1 MASELA
7 LDLLERRAWMRGRPR
22 QGQPP
27 QEKIPT
33 SCVERGGEVMAMQ
46 DSPRRPIPIRQR
58 RLDLLFVAFFLLN
71 FGFITYVV
79 DLEQVVIAGPARFSY
94 PLWPPAPLSIW
105 STGTGRPLTTP
116 PGRPSSQQGDQLVGL
131 LARLRRLD
139 PGGPWRAA
147 GPNLPIC
154 RFSVATVSSSD
165 GVRIGQRYSRDT
177 GLSPWLGGPR

>member
-1 MASELA
+1 MASKLA

-33 SCVERGGEVMAMQ
+33 SCVERGREVMAMQ
-46 DSPRRPIPIRQR
+46 DSPRQPIPIRQR

-94 PLWPPAPLSIW
+94 PLWPPAPLVDLVHW
-105 STGTGRPLTTP
+105 YGTSPDHPAWTTVESARRPA
-116 PGRPSSQQGDQLVGL
+116 S
-131 LARLRRLD
+131 
-139 PGGPWRAA
+139 RAA
-147 GPNLPIC
+147 SAASSNLRPVHG
-154 RFSVATVSSSD
+154 RAAASDWTAT
-165 GVRIGQRYSRDT
+165 
-177 GLSPWLGGPR
+177 PA